1 MNMKIKKD
9 YELLSI
15 LLGLQIS
22 DDLRLNSLEDI
33 LQSPR
38 AIHGIGQKKQE
49 KIYALKEILERL
61 LKLDK
66 NKNNYKYTKRY
77 SRYINST
84 I

>member
-1 MNMKIKKD
+1 MNMKMKKD

-38 AIHGIGQKKQE
+38 SIHCIGQK
-49 KIYALKEILERL
+49 
-61 LKLDK
+61 
-66 NKNNYKYTKRY
+66 NKKRY
-77 SRYINST
+77 IL
-84 I
+84 

>member
-1 MNMKIKKD
+1 MIAEKKGKIKMNMKMKKD

-38 AIHGIGQKKQE
+38 SIHCIGQK
-49 KIYALKEILERL
+49 
-61 LKLDK
+61 
-66 NKNNYKYTKRY
+66 NKKRY
-77 SRYINST
+77 ML
-84 I
+84 

>member
-1 MNMKIKKD
+1 MIAEKKGKIKMNMKMKKD

-38 AIHGIGQKKQE
+38 AIHGIGQK
-49 KIYALKEILERL
+49 
-61 LKLDK
+61 
-66 NKNNYKYTKRY
+66 NKKRY
-77 SRYINST
+77 ML
-84 I
+84 